1 MFFEVLIKI
10 GYKSIHTIDKG
21 VDLMAFSRLFFLIT
35 IITFLAWGCGP
46 SQTVQRVDPGSQSD
60 LSGNWNDTD
69 ARMVAED
76 MTSDILSAAWLQNE
90 DDSPV
95 LIVGNVRN
103 NTSEHIRT
111 DIFIKE
117 MERAIVNSQGVQIV
131 ADPEQREQ
139 IRTERADQQQHAS
152 YETAAS
158 LAKELGA
165 DYMLV
170 GNIDANVDQNIDG
183 TQVAKFYT
191 VNLELINVESNN
203 KAWIG
208 NKKIKKMVERS
219 KVKW

>member
-1 MFFEVLIKI
+1 M
-10 GYKSIHTIDKG
+10 T
-21 VDLMAFSRLFFLIT
+21 FSRIFLSIIVVAFLF
-35 IITFLAWGCGP
+35 WGCGP
-46 SQTVQRVDPGSQSD
+46 SQSVQRVDPDSQSD

-69 ARMVAED
+69 ARMVADD
-76 MTSDILSAAWLQNE
+76 MTSDILSAAWLENE
-90 DDSPV
+90 EESPV
-95 LIVGNVRN
+95 LIVGNIRN

-139 IRTERADQQQHAS
+139 IRAERSDQQQHAS
-152 YETAAS
+152 YETASS

-165 DYMLV
+165 DFMLV
-170 GNIDANVDQNIDG
+170 GNIEANVDKNLDG
-183 TQVAKFYT
+183 TQAAKFYT

-208 NKKIKKMVERS
+208 NKKIKKMIERS

>member
-1 MFFEVLIKI
+1 M
-10 GYKSIHTIDKG
+10 T
-21 VDLMAFSRLFFLIT
+21 FSRIFLSIIVVAFLF
-35 IITFLAWGCGP
+35 WGCGP
-46 SQTVQRVDPGSQSD
+46 SQSVQRVDPGSQSD

-69 ARMVAED
+69 ARMVADD
-76 MTSDILSAAWLQNE
+76 MTSDILSAAWLENE
-90 DDSPV
+90 EESPV
-95 LIVGNVRN
+95 LIVGNIRN

-139 IRTERADQQQHAS
+139 IRAERSDQQQHAS
-152 YETAAS
+152 YETASS

-170 GNIDANVDQNIDG
+170 GNIEANVDKNLDG
-183 TQVAKFYT
+183 TQAAKFYT

>member
-1 MFFEVLIKI
+1 M
-10 GYKSIHTIDKG
+10 T
-21 VDLMAFSRLFFLIT
+21 FSRIIIST
-35 IITFLAWGCGP
+35 IIATFLLWGCGP
-46 SQTVQRVDPGSQSD
+46 SQSVQRVDPDSQSD

-95 LIVGNVRN
+95 LIVGDIRN

-131 ADPEQREQ
+131 ADPDQRED
-139 IRTERADQQQHAS
+139 IRAERSDQQQHAS

-170 GNIDANVDQNIDG
+170 GNIDANVDKNLDG
-183 TQVAKFYT
+183 TQAAKFYT

-208 NKKIKKMVERS
+208 NKKIKKMIERS

>member
-1 MFFEVLIKI
+1 M
-10 GYKSIHTIDKG
+10 T
-21 VDLMAFSRLFFLIT
+21 FSRIFLSIIVVAFLF
-35 IITFLAWGCGP
+35 WGCGP
-46 SQTVQRVDPGSQSD
+46 SQSVQRVDPGSQSD

-69 ARMVAED
+69 ARMVADD
-76 MTSDILSAAWLQNE
+76 MTSDILSAAWLENE
-90 DDSPV
+90 EESPV

-139 IRTERADQQQHAS
+139 IRAERSDQQQHAS
-152 YETAAS
+152 YETASS

-170 GNIDANVDQNIDG
+170 GNIEANVDKNLDG
-183 TQVAKFYT
+183 TQAAKFYT

-208 NKKIKKMVERS
+208 NKKIKKMIERS

>member
-1 MFFEVLIKI
+1 MKFLRVTTIVLAALVLW
-10 GYKSIHTIDKG
+10 S
-21 VDLMAFSRLFFLIT
+21 
-35 IITFLAWGCGP
+35 CGP
-46 SQTVQRVDPGSQSD
+46 SQEVSRVDPGSQSD

-76 MTSDILSAAWLQNE
+76 MTSDILSAPWLQSWFQDE
-90 DDSPV
+90 DADPV
-95 LIVGNVRN
+95 LIVGNINN

-117 MERAIVNSQGVQIV
+117 VERAIVNNQQVQIV

-139 IRTERADQQQHAS
+139 IRTERTDQQQHAS
-152 YETAAS
+152 YETATS

-170 GNIDANVDQNIDG
+170 GNIDANVDKNLDG
-183 TQVAKFYT
+183 TKAAKFYT
-191 VNLELINVESNN
+191 VNLELINVESNS

-208 NKKIKKMVERS
+208 NKKIKKMIARN

>member
-1 MFFEVLIKI
+1 M
-10 GYKSIHTIDKG
+10 T
-21 VDLMAFSRLFFLIT
+21 FSRMIISTVVAAFL
-35 IITFLAWGCGP
+35 LWGCGP
-46 SQTVQRVDPGSQSD
+46 SQSVQRVDPDSESD

-69 ARMVAED
+69 ARMVADD

-95 LIVGNVRN
+95 LIVGNIRN
-103 NTSEHIRT
+103 NTSEHIQT

-117 MERAIVNSQGVQIV
+117 MERAIVNSQRVQIV
-131 ADPEQREQ
+131 ADPEQRED
-139 IRTERADQQQHAS
+139 IRAERSDQQQHAS

-170 GNIDANVDQNIDG
+170 GNIDANVDKNLDG
-183 TQVAKFYT
+183 TQAAKFYT

-208 NKKIKKMVERS
+208 NKKIKKMIERS

>member
-1 MFFEVLIKI
+1 MTLSRIFL
-10 GYKSIHTIDKG
+10 SII
-21 VDLMAFSRLFFLIT
+21 VVAFLF
-35 IITFLAWGCGP
+35 WGCGP
-46 SQTVQRVDPGSQSD
+46 SQSVQRVDPGSQSD

-69 ARMVAED
+69 ARMVADD
-76 MTSDILSAAWLQNE
+76 MTSDILSAAWLENE
-90 DDSPV
+90 EESPV

-139 IRTERADQQQHAS
+139 IRAERSDQQQHAS
-152 YETAAS
+152 YETASS

-165 DYMLV
+165 DFMLV
-170 GNIDANVDQNIDG
+170 GNIEANVDKNLDG
-183 TQVAKFYT
+183 TQAAKFYT

-208 NKKIKKMVERS
+208 NKKIKKMIERS

>member
-1 MFFEVLIKI
+1 MKFFRFTSLVIAALVLW
-10 GYKSIHTIDKG
+10 S
-21 VDLMAFSRLFFLIT
+21 
-35 IITFLAWGCGP
+35 CGP
-46 SQTVQRVDPGSQSD
+46 SQQVSRVDPGSQSD
-60 LSGNWNDTD
+60 LSGKWNDTD

-76 MTSDILSAAWLQNE
+76 MTSDILSAVWLQNWLQAE
-90 DDSPV
+90 SESPV
-95 LIVGNVRN
+95 LIVGKVNN
-103 NTSEHIRT
+103 NTTEHIRT

-117 MERAIVNSQGVQIV
+117 MERAIVNSQKAQIV

-139 IRTERADQQQHAS
+139 IRGERSDQQQHAS
-152 YETAAS
+152 FETATS

-170 GNIDANVDQNIDG
+170 GNIDANVDKNLDG
-183 TQVAKFYT
+183 TMAAKFYT

-208 NKKIKKMVERS
+208 NKKIKKMIARN